1 MFIYTP
7 SPMLLPQQFYSASSR
22 PELYWIQV
30 NIKQTR
36 YFCYK
41 LKIQRKLK
49 WHVGFAKSSHLL
61 LLTYVQDT
69 TTEDLNDRQHWDEVR
84 KAMEVI
90 ELSATEQEEIYRIV
104 ASVLHLGNT
113 GFVEEEGRARLTN
126 SMAVHTVAKV
136 GSSKQ
141 CPDMIIDRGL
151 LKK

>member
-1 MFIYTP
+1 MNT
-7 SPMLLPQQFYSASSR
+7 SKHQ
-22 PELYWIQV
+22 
-30 NIKQTR
+30 QTR
-36 YFCYK
+36 YLCYK

-61 LLTYVQDT
+61 LLTHAQDT

-104 ASVLHLGNT
+104 ASVLHLGNA

-136 GSSKQ
+136 NNAL
-141 CPDMIIDRGL
+141 I
-151 LKK
+151 

>member
-1 MFIYTP
+1 
-7 SPMLLPQQFYSASSR
+7 
-22 PELYWIQV
+22 
-30 NIKQTR
+30 
-36 YFCYK
+36 
-41 LKIQRKLK
+41 
-49 WHVGFAKSSHLL
+49 
-61 LLTYVQDT
+61 
-69 TTEDLNDRQHWDEVR
+69 
-84 KAMEVI
+84 MEVI

-151 LKK
+151 FKKVKKSL

>member
-1 MFIYTP
+1 
-7 SPMLLPQQFYSASSR
+7 
-22 PELYWIQV
+22 
-30 NIKQTR
+30 
-36 YFCYK
+36 
-41 LKIQRKLK
+41 
-49 WHVGFAKSSHLL
+49 
-61 LLTYVQDT
+61 
-69 TTEDLNDRQHWDEVR
+69 
-84 KAMEVI
+84 MEVI

-151 LKK
+151 LKSKEKPLIINRTNSIATAYNYFWS

>member
-1 MFIYTP
+1 MFIYAP

-22 PELYWIQV
+22 PEPYWIQV
-30 NIKQTR
+30 NITQTR
-36 YFCYK
+36 YLCYI

-49 WHVGFAKSSHLL
+49 WHVVFAKISHLL
-61 LLTYVQDT
+61 LLTHAQDT

-136 GSSKQ
+136 RSSKQ
-141 CPDMIIDRGL
+141 CPDMIIGRGL